1 MRGLTHNHLLLR
13 RYSENFWVVMYYITW
28 NVKVT
33 EKEPQES
40 YPLIDITLKRTEI
53 FYLLSKQFWKFL
65 KQISNVRFMLSVI
78 MDERDRVAAL

>member
-53 FYLLSKQFWKFL
+53 FYLLSKQCW
-65 KQISNVRFMLSVI
+65 RVI
-78 MDERDRVAAL
+78 KLVPQANFKCAIHAQCHNG